1 MNLDLQN
8 KVAIVTGGAQGLGSS
23 ISKALAAEGVK
34 VVIADLDFNGAKRA
48 ANEILE
54 CGRSALPLKVDVSK
68 SRDLSRLVSK
78 TITRFGRI
86 DILVNNAGI
95 CPRTKFSDISEQE
108 WDKVL
113 AVNLKSAF
121 LLSQKVFPYMK
132 RNKFGRIINIA
143 SAAGKVGGLQVGAHY
158 ATSKAALICLTKTVA
173 LNGAKYGITAN
184 AVCPGVIGTQMTL
197 KISRKKIDHYKK
209 KIPLGRIGEAAD
221 VANAVLFLASDRAGY
236 ITGETTD
243 VNGGLVMD

>member
-1 MNLDLQN
+1 MNLNLQD

-23 ISKALAAEGVK
+23 ISNALADEGVK

-48 ANEILE
+48 AGGLNAFPIK
-54 CGRSALPLKVDVSK
+54 ADVSK
-68 SRDLSRLVSK
+68 SRDLSRLVGK
-78 TITRFGRI
+78 TISRFGRI

-95 CPRTKFSDISEQE
+95 CPRTKFNAISEKE

-113 AVNLKSAF
+113 AVNLRSAF

-158 ATSKAALICLTKTVA
+158 AASKAALICLTKTIA
-173 LNGAKYGITAN
+173 LHGAKYGITAN

-197 KISRKKIDHYKK
+197 NISRKKLDCYKN
-209 KIPLGRIGEAAD
+209 KIPLGRIGAAED
-221 VANAVLFLASDRAGY
+221 VANAVLFLASDQAGY